1 MRNKILLA
9 LSLAI
14 GTCAGLAGDKANEIA
29 IVVNK
34 ASVLDTVTKAD
45 LVKYMKVQKT
55 KTPDGTK
62 LVLVMQ
68 DEGRPER
75 AAMLEKVYAMSD
87 SELGRYFLQAT
98 FTGAIAAAPKSL
110 PDGAGVIKFV
120 AGNPGGIGYVRASE
134 VDDSVKIVKVD
145 GKAPGDDGY
154 PITIK

>member
-1 MRNKILLA
+1 MRQKLLF
-9 LSLAI
+9 LVSLTLGA
-14 GTCAGLAGDKANEIA
+14 CAGLGGDKANEIA

-34 ASVLDTVTKAD
+34 ASVLDNVSKAD
-45 LVKYMKVQKT
+45 LVRYMKVQKT

-75 AAMLEKVYAMSD
+75 VAMLEKVYAMSD

-120 AGNPGGIGYVRASE
+120 AANPGGIGYVRASE
-134 VDDSVKIVKVD
+134 ADDSVKIVKVD
-145 GKAPGDDGY
+145 GKAPGEDGY